1 MIKQRLIYLSKFVI
15 GAALVVF
22 LILQVD
28 QKKFIEYFLNLN
40 INTLLLIFFLSSLS
54 WIVQFQRWKYLV
66 ENNSINFDKMDLIP
80 SFVAGF
86 TFRLMLPGGHAEISK
101 IYMLSGKKGGKAV
114 AFGMEKFFQTFLKIM
129 LIVIVLPFSF
139 PNYTFLCI
147 SIILILTF
155 LYIFF
160 PRLPILKN
168 LQEKEV
174 ENYRIFA
181 KTVVYSLGIFTL
193 MSLEYYVLLNQV
205 NSISLLA
212 TLHSVIYLWGAG
224 ILPISISGLGVREG
238 LAVYFLG
245 MYNIPAAHAIATSLF
260 LFTLNTVLPAM
271 VGIYFIYKRRAYFKE
286 VKHSVK
292 SPREILNHI
301 RNNK

>member
-1 MIKQRLIYLSKFVI
+1 MI
-15 GAALVVF
+15 
-22 LILQVD
+22 
-28 QKKFIEYFLNLN
+28 
-40 INTLLLIFFLSSLS
+40 
-54 WIVQFQRWKYLV
+54 
-66 ENNSINFDKMDLIP
+66 
-80 SFVAGF
+80 
-86 TFRLMLPGGHAEISK
+86 
-101 IYMLSGKKGGKAV
+101 
-114 AFGMEKFFQTFLKIM
+114 
-129 LIVIVLPFSF
+129 
-139 PNYTFLCI
+139 
-147 SIILILTF
+147 

-174 ENYRIFA
+174 KNYRIFA

-212 TLHSVIYLWGAG
+212 TLHTVIYLWGAG
-224 ILPISISGLGVREG
+224 VLPISISGLGVREG

-260 LFTLNTVLPAM
+260 LFSFNTVVPAM

-292 SPREILNHI
+292 SSKEILNHI